1 MKTTNSTTAQPA
13 DTPSPQPSQ
22 VPGTVEQAF
31 LYAATGA
38 AILASAAS
46 EKAKGKI

>member
-1 MKTTNSTTAQPA
+1 
-13 DTPSPQPSQ
+13 

-38 AILASAAS
+38 AILALAAS